1 MDLEQTFCNLD
12 WMLLTKPLS
21 FMVLWKGLIGVIAA
35 SDNLI
40 LVGKLPKKLNCL
52 LEFNDVL
59 PLCCCLLNSIL
70 DYLLILIRGTPGC

>member
-35 SDNLI
+35 SDNLV
-40 LVGKLPKKLNCL
+40 LVGKLPKKLKCL
-52 LEFNDVL
+52 LDLRVIKHFRML
-59 PLCCCLLNSIL
+59 S
-70 DYLLILIRGTPGC
+70 